1 VSDQLNLFPLRVR
14 RDFGLPGWPKHPSA
28 GKRAE
33 IRGPLRLADGR
44 ELPEFARVWVDD
56 GYGER
61 NMALDDLEH
70 A

>member
-1 VSDQLNLFPLRVR
+1 MTNEEQINEIMDNF
-14 RDFGLPGWPKHPSA
+14 DFHKVH
-28 GKRAE
+28 
-33 IRGPLRLADGR
+33 
-44 ELPEFARVWVDD
+44 FARVWVDD